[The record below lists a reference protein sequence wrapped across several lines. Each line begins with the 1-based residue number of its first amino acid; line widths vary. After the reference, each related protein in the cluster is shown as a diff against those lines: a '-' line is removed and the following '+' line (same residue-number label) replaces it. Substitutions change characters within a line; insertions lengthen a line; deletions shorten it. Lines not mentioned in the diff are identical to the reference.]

1 MVRFVVSCMSQILSN
16 GFVIL
21 DILAIFWLYL
31 WIMISI
37 MRHKCMLGIPRL

>member
-21 DILAIFWLYL
+21 DILAIFVDNDFNYAA
-31 WIMISI
+31 
-37 MRHKCMLGIPRL
+37 